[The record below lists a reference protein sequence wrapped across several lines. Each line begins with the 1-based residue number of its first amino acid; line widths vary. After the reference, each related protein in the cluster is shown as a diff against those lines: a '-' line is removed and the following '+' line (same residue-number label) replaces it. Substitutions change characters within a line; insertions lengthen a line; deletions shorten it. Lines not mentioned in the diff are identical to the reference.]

1 MFLLEI
7 KDLKV
12 KADNK
17 EILKG
22 VNLKIKKGETQALL
36 GPNGSGKSC
45 LCQVI
50 LGNPAYKITSGKIFF
65 EGKDITKMP
74 SEKRV
79 KLGLALTW
87 QSPPAIKGLKLS
99 ELCPTIEKRSF
110 LNIKEA
116 NDLLKRDVNVDFS
129 GGEKKTSELLQVL
142 CLNPKLV
149 IFDEI
154 DAGLD
159 IKKLGQ
165 VAEIIKTE
173 FIRKNVSVLLITHS
187 GQILNYLKPD
197 ITNVMLDGKILC
209 QKKDFKNVLRIIKK
223 YGYEKCKKCPVR

>member
-7 KDLKV
+7 KDLR
-12 KADNK
+12 ARTANK

-22 VNLKIKKGETQALL
+22 VNLKIKKGDIQALL

-50 LGNPAYKITSGKIFF
+50 LGNPAYKVTNGKIIF
-65 EGKDITKMP
+65 EGKDITKISP
-74 SEKRV
+74 EKRV
-79 KLGLALTW
+79 KMGLALSW

-99 ELCPTIEKRSF
+99 ELCSEIRKNPSF
-110 LNIKEA
+110 NIKEI
-116 NDLLKRDVNVDFS
+116 NDLLEREVNVDFS
-129 GGEKKTSELLQVL
+129 GGEKKISELLQVL

-159 IKKLGQ
+159 IKKLEK
-165 VAEIIKTE
+165 VAEIIKKE
-173 FIRKNVSVLLITHS
+173 FIKKKVSLLLVTHS
-187 GQILNYLKPD
+187 GQILNYLKPTM
-197 ITNVMLDGKILC
+197 TNVMVDGKIIC
-209 QKKDFKNVLRIIKK
+209 QNQDFKKILRTIKK
-223 YGYEKCKKCPVR
+223 YGYEKCKKCRA

>member
-7 KDLKV
+7 KDLR
-12 KADNK
+12 ARTANK

-22 VNLKIKKGETQALL
+22 VNLKIKKGDIQALL

-50 LGNPAYKITSGKIFF
+50 LGNPAYKVTNGKIIF
-65 EGKDITKMP
+65 EGKDITKISP
-74 SEKRV
+74 EKRV
-79 KLGLALTW
+79 KMGLALSW

-99 ELCPTIEKRSF
+99 ELCSEIGKNPSF
-110 LNIKEA
+110 NIKET
-116 NDLLKRDVNVDFS
+116 NDLLKREVNVDFS
-129 GGEKKTSELLQVL
+129 GGEKKISELLQVL

-159 IKKLGQ
+159 IKKLEK
-165 VAEIIKTE
+165 VAEIIKKE
-173 FIRKNVSVLLITHS
+173 FIKKKVSLLLVTHS
-187 GQILNYLKPD
+187 GQILNYLKPTM
-197 ITNVMLDGKILC
+197 TNVMVDGKIIC
-209 QKKDFKNVLRIIKK
+209 QNQDFKKILRTIKK
-223 YGYEKCKKCPVR
+223 YGYEKCKKCRA